1 MDLTGCNADNTFSTS
16 VIFRCVT
23 GSTRLFIEVG
33 DKSLKVS
40 IGIMN
45 LVFASTFLMVGC
57 GENSRVVEGEV
68 KGLED
73 GSSLS

>member
-1 MDLTGCNADNTFSTS
+1 
-16 VIFRCVT
+16 
-23 GSTRLFIEVG
+23 VG